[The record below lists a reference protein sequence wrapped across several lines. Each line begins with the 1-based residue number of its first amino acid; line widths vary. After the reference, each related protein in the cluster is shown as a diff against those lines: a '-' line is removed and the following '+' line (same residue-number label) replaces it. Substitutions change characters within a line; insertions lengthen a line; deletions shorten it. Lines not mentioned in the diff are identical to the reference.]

1 MTFENAWGDYQNKLF
16 VVDAQE
22 NNLLANRMNFDRTV
36 EQYKLGQ
43 INSIDFRNA
52 QRNLLSA
59 EVGLTQAKFDAK
71 RAELLLYQISGKITE
86 AEY

>member
-1 MTFENAWGDYQNKLF
+1 MPKKTIFWQ
-16 VVDAQE
+16 
-22 NNLLANRMNFDRTV
+22 TV